1 VTDDP
6 GVMGNL
12 PRSRPGQRSAKR
24 AGSGGSAKKAA
35 GGGKQT
41 AGGAKP
47 AAGRAK
53 AAKATGRAKAAK
65 ATGARAQRSA
75 RPKATASR
83 SRPARPADEARRQPQ
98 PATSGPDPLG
108 DAVRVAAKL
117 AGAGVGVAAGILRRL
132 PRP

>member
-1 VTDDP
+1 
-6 GVMGNL
+6 MGNL

-24 AGSGGSAKKAA
+24 AGSGATAKKAA
-35 GGGKQT
+35 GGGKQ
-41 AGGAKP
+41 

-53 AAKATGRAKAAK
+53 ATKATKATG
-65 ATGARAQRSA
+65 TTSARGQRSA
-75 RPKATASR
+75 RPKAAAPR
-83 SRPARPADEARRQPQ
+83 SRPARAADEARRQPQ

-117 AGAGVGVAAGILRRL
+117 AGAGMGVAAGILRRL